1 MDNGFGSFH
10 PAVNFIFFIACIAF
24 GMFFVH
30 PLFLAVSVLLSAAY
44 YFSHRGAK
52 GIKFALGMCGLFLLV
67 TVINPLF
74 NPAGETVL
82 FTYFKGRTFTL
93 EALVYGAANG
103 GMFVSVMLWFSCY
116 HAVMTS
122 DKFIHLFGR
131 LIPALSLI
139 LSMVLR
145 LVPVFTQRAKTVA
158 GARRCV
164 GKVWNE
170 NKKEQL
176 KNGMDILS
184 VLATWALEGAVVTA
198 DSMRSRGYGLKG
210 RSSFAIYRFRLRDGV
225 MMGAILLLSASVIVC
240 AALGGMTVTYIPGIR
255 LPELSG
261 ATAAGMIAYTALL
274 AIPVMIHIKEAATW
288 RILRSKI

>member
-10 PAVNFIFFIACIAF
+10 PAVNFIFFIVCIAF

-30 PLFLAVSVLLSAAY
+30 PLFLAASVLLSAVY
-44 YFSHRGAK
+44 YFSLRGAK

-82 FTYFKGRTFTL
+82 FTYFQGRTFTL
-93 EALVYGAANG
+93 EALAYGAANG

-116 HAVMTS
+116 NTVMTS

-139 LSMVLR
+139 LTMVLR
-145 LVPVFTQRAKTVA
+145 LVPNFTNKTRTIA

-164 GKVWNE
+164 GKMRNE

-176 KNGMDILS
+176 KNGMDVLS

-225 MMGAILLLSASVIVC
+225 MMGAILLLSACVIVC
-240 AALGGMTVTYIPGIR
+240 AALGGMTVTYIPNIHIPGFSGI
-255 LPELSG
+255 
-261 ATAAGMIAYTALL
+261 TAVGLVSYLLLL
-274 AIPVMIHIKEAATW
+274 AIPVIIHIKEAAIW